1 MVPNYIYAEKLFS
14 RINAVMFAVIVVL
27 LLYAL
32 IYQLLAEPLGAN
44 PAPTEFFVFM
54 ILLFFAIGI
63 NFSTLRITIDYN
75 DLNVGYGIIK
85 KTIPRE
91 KIEKCYLDQTRA
103 ILYGGWGIRIGR
115 VKGKWRL
122 IYNTVGDPRVVVV
135 LRNGWYQEFVFST
148 RNPQEIIKLLN

>member
-1 MVPNYIYAEKLFS
+1 MVPNNIYEEKIFS
-14 RINAVMFAVIVVL
+14 SLNAVIFAVIVGL

-32 IYQLLAEPLGAN
+32 IYQLLIEPLGTN
-44 PAPTEFFVFM
+44 TAPNEFFVFM
-54 ILLFFAIGI
+54 VLLFSAIGI
-63 NFSTLRITIDYN
+63 NFSTLRITIDYQ
-75 DLNVGYGIIK
+75 DVTVGYGIIK

-103 ILYGGWGIRIGR
+103 ILYGGWGIRVGR

>member
-1 MVPNYIYAEKLFS
+1 MPNYLYEEKLFS
-14 RINAVMFAVIVVL
+14 RINAVIFAVIVGL
-27 LLYAL
+27 LLNAL
-32 IYQLLAEPLGAN
+32 IYQLLVEPLGTN
-44 PAPTEFFVFM
+44 PAPNEYFVFM
-54 ILLFFAIGI
+54 IFLFSAIGI
-63 NFSTLRITIDYN
+63 NFSTLRITIDYQ
-75 DLNVGYGIIK
+75 DVTVGYGIIK

-122 IYNTVGDPRVVVV
+122 IYNTVGDHRVVVV
-135 LRNGWYQEFVFST
+135 FRNGWYQEFVFST